1 MNAWIDPPVVGQ
13 EVWVVVRQVSG
24 GETRY
29 YPESRHVV
37 SADRQIACLLLRAS
51 LCDRLEFWAIGDVY
65 RSPEG
70 AREGCREAAD
80 CQNRQSSGG

>member
-37 SADRQIACLLLRAS
+37 SADSQIACLLLRAS
-51 LCDRLEFWAIGDVY
+51 LCDRLEFWSLGDVY
-65 RSPEG
+65 RSLES
-70 AREGCREAAD
+70 AKDGCREVGAVKID
-80 CQNRQSSGG
+80 SPPGD